1 MGHALHLEAA
11 RGLTSSQSRHPHPNC
26 SLYLLIPILGLKN
39 VRFSFNCMFQP
50 LSIFWYQTAA
60 PLSLCQLAPILSRN
74 LPHCFLV
81 LFHWLHLP
89 QAEDARLMLISQM
102 QVGSRNLSHG
112 MKPYVWRR
120 KKDGV
125 CILNIKKTWEK
136 LVLAARILCAIENP
150 EDILVVSARPA
161 ASRAVFKFAQYTGA
175 SYIGSRFTAGTL
187 TNHSQARRFMEPRVL
202 IVADPVVD
210 AQPIRESAFM
220 NIPVIAICD
229 SDAPLRCVDVAIPC
243 NNKSKQALAM
253 VFWLLAREVLRLR
266 GTVSRAE
273 KWDVMVDLFVHRDLE
288 EVKKE

>member
-1 MGHALHLEAA
+1 
-11 RGLTSSQSRHPHPNC
+11 
-26 SLYLLIPILGLKN
+26 
-39 VRFSFNCMFQP
+39 
-50 LSIFWYQTAA
+50 
-60 PLSLCQLAPILSRN
+60 
-74 LPHCFLV
+74 
-81 LFHWLHLP
+81 
-89 QAEDARLMLISQM
+89 
-102 QVGSRNLSHG
+102 

-187 TNHSQARRFMEPRVL
+187 TNHSQARRFVEPRVL

-220 NIPVIAICD
+220 NIPVIAVCN

-243 NNKSKQALAM
+243 NTSGKNSLAM

-266 GTVSRAE
+266 GSVSRAE
-273 KWDVMVDLFVHRDLE
+273 KWDVMVDLFVHRDLD
-288 EVKKE
+288 EVKAPEAAVEAPVVAPVVAPTTETTETSTETTTETAEATAY

>member
-1 MGHALHLEAA
+1 MSALA
-11 RGLTSSQSRHPHPNC
+11 LT
-26 SLYLLIPILGLKN
+26 
-39 VRFSFNCMFQP
+39 
-50 LSIFWYQTAA
+50 
-60 PLSLCQLAPILSRN
+60 
-74 LPHCFLV
+74 
-81 LFHWLHLP
+81 
-89 QAEDARLMLISQM
+89 AEDARLMLVSQM
-102 QVGSRNLSHG
+102 QIGSRNLSSG

-202 IVADPVVD
+202 LVADPVVD
-210 AQPIRESAFM
+210 AQPIRESAYM
-220 NIPVIAICD
+220 NIPVIAVCN

-243 NNKSKQALAM
+243 NTAGKNALAM

-266 GTVSRAE
+266 GDVSRSE
-273 KWDVMVDLFVHRDLE
+273 PWPVMVDLFVHRELDELAKQQE
-288 EVKKE
+288 APAQAAEAAAAPTATTETTTETTETTETAAAEQF

>member
-1 MGHALHLEAA
+1 M
-11 RGLTSSQSRHPHPNC
+11 
-26 SLYLLIPILGLKN
+26 K
-39 VRFSFNCMFQP
+39 P
-50 LSIFWYQTAA
+50 L
-60 PLSLCQLAPILSRN
+60 
-74 LPHCFLV
+74 
-81 LFHWLHLP
+81 
-89 QAEDARLMLISQM
+89 QADDARLMLVAQM

-125 CILNIKKTWEK
+125 CVLNIKKTWEK
-136 LVLAARILCAIENP
+136 LVLAARILAAVENA
-150 EDILVVSARPA
+150 EDILVLSGRPA

-187 TNHSQARRFMEPRVL
+187 TNQAHARRFVEPRIL
-202 IVADPVVD
+202 LVADPVVD

-229 SDAPLRCVDVAIPC
+229 ADAPLRCVDVAIPS

-273 KWDVMVDLFVHRDLE
+273 KWDVMVDLFLHRDLD
-288 EVKKE
+288 EVKKEQDAQQEQQQQVAPPVATTTTETTETATDNTETAEAF